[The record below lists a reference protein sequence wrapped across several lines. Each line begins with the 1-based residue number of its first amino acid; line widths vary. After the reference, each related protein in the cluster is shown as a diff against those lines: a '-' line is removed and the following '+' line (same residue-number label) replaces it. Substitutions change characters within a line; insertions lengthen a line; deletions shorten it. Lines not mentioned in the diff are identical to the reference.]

1 MVSKTLFSSETSDWQ
16 TPLEL
21 YKQLDKEFVFDLD
34 PCTTKDNPL
43 GTPFY
48 YSLDF
53 SNDGLKLDWFGSVY
67 INPPY
72 NKEIVKWLEK
82 ADSEFTWNRRVKSIV
97 FLLPARTDTKWFH
110 KYIYNNLTHK
120 FLPRT
125 EVRFLKGRLTFVGA
139 KNPAPFPSMVVIF
152 KR

>member
-16 TPLEL
+16 TPIEL
-21 YKQLDKEFVFDLD
+21 YKQLDKEFHFDLD

-43 GTPFY
+43 GSPFY
-48 YSLDF
+48 FSLE
-53 SNDGLKLDWFGSVY
+53 SGRNGLHENWVGSVFV
-67 INPPY
+67 NPPY
-72 NKEIVKWLEK
+72 NKEITKWIEK
-82 ADSEFTWNRRVKSIV
+82 AYFEFTFNSGVKSVV

-110 KYIYNNLTHK
+110 KYIYDRIHNDFYTNV
-120 FLPRT
+120 

>member
-21 YKQLDKEFVFDLD
+21 YKKLDVEFNFDLD

-48 YSLDF
+48 YSLDSF
-53 SNDGLKLDWFGSVY
+53 NDGLKLNWFGSVY

-72 NKEIVKWLEK
+72 NKEITKWLAK
-82 ADSEFTWNRRVKSIV
+82 AYHEFTTSQRVNSIV

-110 KYIYNNLTHK
+110 KYIYNNASEK
-120 FLPRT
+120 FYSWID
-125 EVRFLKGRLTFVGA
+125 VRFLKGRLTFVGA
-139 KNPAPFPSMVVIF
+139 TNPAPFPSMIVIF